1 MSTDING
8 LAKSIAQWGLERN
21 ITSKGGASPLSQM
34 SKMLEEFAEWL
45 VTYDNLQTV
54 TEQNFEERKACLD
67 TWDELDELQ
76 EQLKDD
82 FGDMLVCLI
91 QAMRLVDTDL
101 HTCLAV
107 AWEGIKDRKG
117 KMINGKF
124 VKE

>member
-8 LAKSIAQWGLERN
+8 LAKSIANWGEERN
-21 ITSKGGASPLSQM
+21 ITYVGGATPLSQM

-45 VTYDNLQTV
+45 ITYETLEHINEWD
-54 TEQNFEERKACLD
+54 FEVRESYTTTHD
-67 TWDELDELQ
+67 DLQ

-82 FGDMLVCLI
+82 FGDILVCLI
-91 QAMRLVDTDL
+91 QAMRLADTDL